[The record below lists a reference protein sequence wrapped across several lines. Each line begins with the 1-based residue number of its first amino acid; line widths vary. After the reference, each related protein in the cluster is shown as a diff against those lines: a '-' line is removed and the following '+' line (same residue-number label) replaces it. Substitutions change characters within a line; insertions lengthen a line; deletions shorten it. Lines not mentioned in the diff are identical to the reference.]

1 MIKFLYAKAPGKSNF
16 VKINVG
22 NYSDETQYTYIDY
35 FRDIY
40 TGSSEYEDEE
50 GEIVTETT
58 SEKWCNCR
66 EVRQLVKQGENVPNN
81 MEEFA
86 SDLANVFIKC
96 YGITSIEEMKT
107 YDCKSVN
114 IYELNKESTKTN
126 MKLTLLWPRSY
137 WSAPGGNAIFVLGD
151 YLRGIYTMFVS
162 DYGNNYNKDFPHDP
176 ENYTDKCRLVMN
188 PKYKN
193 ANNLS
198 QLLTLM
204 RKEEQSFLSTNS
216 LKAMNMVD
224 EAPFYI
230 STCTAETIYNV
241 QGATGKLM
249 QCTIGSNTSPSIND
263 TSLLSYQQRYMCNL
277 NVWNN
282 WYTMIKGKHFYGTPN
297 RFKLK
302 TPITDTDGTKINYF
316 ELTSPV
322 TMNGYSSIFTRDW
335 TNTKEDKIMNPYWG
349 ITPYSEGLPL
359 RIGFS
364 DVLSNID
371 QKYASACYR
380 YYDCGHDFDA
390 ICYITGYETTSLT
403 LDNDFIIQYTD
414 NYKKGLIIQ
423 NKSGDSGLTFG
434 NSAFNDSFAD
444 TTFSGAVA
452 QYTGRY
458 LVQPRSFAALTKG
471 FDEIVNYNMKAGRW
485 SEMFPIMMGI
495 TAFRYSPIKEIN
507 YEMSGNGNANYIT
520 NMTTRWLYNLSETP
534 EYYEYRV
541 GAAYYHVE
549 SKTFWDDLFSAY
561 EVNDKEF
568 IKPDPVPDNS
578 NPGGY
583 SPGSNGSIGGNGN
596 YDPNNKVIEGSQKPK
611 LEITSLGNLFR
622 NYVVS
627 INTLSQLGTWMNS
640 FTSVIPDGTNPS
652 DTALVI
658 EQATKYAQFNDKAS
672 AIVSLKV
679 IYTPTALPSSG
690 LQEITINS
698 EETGLSAPVLSS
710 QYIKGTMGSYRFN
723 RYYDSFLD
731 YSPYTTIELYL
742 PFYGV
747 LRLEPESFMNDT
759 LTVNYT
765 IDVLTGILTYEIM
778 NSKNGVLYTAE
789 GNCSYEVPLTATDY
803 SGKISAL
810 QNLYNIRN
818 RTTLEGL
825 TTALGAISAG
835 ASGNLGTAISSIT
848 SITNRAM
855 DANEAAINYQHTKI
869 PVSRTGNIS
878 GSAGLG
884 TPLYPYVVIKRAR
897 MAMPATMGSEMGFRS
912 NISATLGS
920 LSGFTKVQNIKLSNM
935 GIATAEEISMVKE
948 QLMNGVII

>member
-35 FRDIY
+35 FRNIY
-40 TGSSEYEDEE
+40 IGSSEYEDEE

-81 MEEFA
+81 MEDFA

-126 MKLTLLWPRSY
+126 MKLTLLWPRST
-137 WSAPGGNAIFVLGD
+137 WNAPGGGAIFVFGD
-151 YLRGIYTMFVS
+151 YLRGIYTMFLS

-176 ENYTDKCRLVMN
+176 ENYTNKCRLVMN

-198 QLLTLM
+198 QLLKLM

-230 STCTAETIYNV
+230 ANCTAETIYNV

-263 TSLLSYQQRYMCNL
+263 TSLLSYQQRFMCNL

-302 TPITDTDGTKINYF
+302 TPITDTDGTKISYF
-316 ELTSPV
+316 ELTSPI
-322 TMNGYSSIFTRDW
+322 TMNGYSSVFNRDW

-349 ITPYSEGLPL
+349 ITPYDDYLPL
-359 RIGFS
+359 RLGLDTIN
-364 DVLSNID
+364 SNLP
-371 QKYASACYR
+371 QPYMSNSYR

-390 ICYITGYETTSLT
+390 ICYITGYKTTQLIF
-403 LDNDFIIQYTD
+403 DNDFSIKYANQYKREFVISD
-414 NYKKGLIIQ
+414 KD
-423 NKSGDSGLTFG
+423 DSNWISFG
-434 NSAFNDSFAD
+434 GAHQDSFGENQSSS
-444 TTFSGAVA
+444 TVS
-452 QYTGRY
+452 QYVGRY
-458 LVQPRSFAALTKG
+458 LLQPRSFAAMDKG
-471 FDEIVNYNMKAGRW
+471 FDAIVDRNIKNSKW
-485 SEMFPIMMGI
+485 SEMFPIMMAK
-495 TAFRYSPIKEIN
+495 TVFRYSPIKEIN
-507 YEMSGNGNANYIT
+507 YEMSGNGDSNYIT
-520 NMTTRWLYNLSETP
+520 NLTTRWLFNTSESPTSYEFREGYLYNNIT
-534 EYYEYRV
+534 
-541 GAAYYHVE
+541 

-568 IKPDPVPDNS
+568 VKPDPLPDNS

-583 SPGSNGSIGGNGN
+583 SPGANGSIGGNGAYN
-596 YDPNNKVIEGSQKPK
+596 PDNNVIVGSEKPK
-611 LEITSLGNLFR
+611 IEITSLGTLFR

-640 FTSVIPDGTNPS
+640 FTSVIPEGTNPS

-679 IYTPTALPSSG
+679 IYTPTALPTSG
-690 LQEITINS
+690 AQNITVNS
-698 EETGLSAPVLSS
+698 EDTGLSSPVLSS
-710 QYIKGTMGSYRFN
+710 QYIKGTMGAYRFN

-742 PFYGV
+742 PFYGM
-747 LRLEPESFMNDT
+747 LRLEPESFMDDT

-825 TTALGAISAG
+825 TTALGAITSG
-835 ASGNLGTAISSIT
+835 ANGNLGGAVSSIT

-884 TPLYPYVVIKRAR
+884 TPLYPYVIIKRAR